1 MTELSVTGNN
11 LPIALDAFD
20 DGTLAVAGINRA
32 ATNKRISIK
41 GGVFRKYVG
50 GKEVATIEDRH
61 MSIVFVKMAPN
72 PSRTYYKDAYQE
84 GVKVGPTC
92 WSSDSK
98 APDAEVKAPLSSSCQ
113 TCPMA
118 IEGSGNG
125 GRGKACK
132 LSWRTAVVLPNDPA
146 GDVMQLTIPGGSC
159 FGKEDNGKLPF
170 KPYIA
175 SLVAKGTR
183 AGRVVTRMAFD
194 PRVAG
199 QKLNFV
205 AQEYVPESD
214 LETIARQSQS
224 EAAAKAVKFTVFQT
238 DEQDN
243 GEFPAVAEAAVPQGF
258 AEPKLRKDAEEPKTA
273 ASDAS
278 DLIKKWSKK

>member
-1 MTELSVTGNN
+1 MSNLTTTGNN
-11 LPIALDAFD
+11 LPVALDDID
-20 DGTLAVAGINRA
+20 DGTLAVAGVNRSSA
-32 ATNKRISIK
+32 SKRISIK

-50 GKEVATIEDRH
+50 GKEVAAIEERH
-61 MSIVFVKMAPN
+61 MNIIFTKMAPN

-98 APDAEVKAPLSSSCQ
+98 APDADVKTPMSSACQ
-113 TCPMA
+113 SCPMA

-146 GDVMQLTIPGGSC
+146 GDVMQLVIPGGSC

-183 AGRVVTRMAFD
+183 AGRVITRMSFD

-199 QKLNFV
+199 QKLNFM
-205 AQEYVPESD
+205 AQDYVPDSD

-238 DEQDN
+238 DESDN
-243 GEFPAVAEAAVPQGF
+243 TEVPEAVAPVSSGF
-258 AEPKLRKDAEEPKTA
+258 PEPKLRKEADEVKASG
-273 ASDAS
+273 SDAS
-278 DLIKKWSKK
+278 DLIKKWAKK

>member
-1 MTELSVTGNN
+1 MTDLTIAGNN
-11 LPIALDAFD
+11 LPVALDAID
-20 DGTLAVAGINRA
+20 DGTLAVAGVNRA
-32 ATNKRISIK
+32 SANKRISIK

-50 GKEVATIEDRH
+50 GKEVATIEDRN

-72 PSRTYYKDAYQE
+72 ASRTYYKDAYQE

-98 APDAEVKAPLSSSCQ
+98 VPDADVKTPMGSSCQ
-113 TCPMA
+113 SCPMA
-118 IEGSGNG
+118 IDGSGNG

-146 GDVMQLTIPGGSC
+146 GDVMQLVIPGGSC
-159 FGKEDNGKLPF
+159 FGKEENGKYPF

-199 QKLNFV
+199 QKLNFS
-205 AQEYVPESD
+205 ALEYVAESD

-238 DEQDN
+238 DETDN
-243 GEFPAVAEAAVPQGF
+243 GEFPAAPEAAAPEGF
-258 AEPKLRKDAEEPKTA
+258 AEPKLRKEAEAAKAA

-278 DLIKKWSKK
+278 DLIKKWAKK